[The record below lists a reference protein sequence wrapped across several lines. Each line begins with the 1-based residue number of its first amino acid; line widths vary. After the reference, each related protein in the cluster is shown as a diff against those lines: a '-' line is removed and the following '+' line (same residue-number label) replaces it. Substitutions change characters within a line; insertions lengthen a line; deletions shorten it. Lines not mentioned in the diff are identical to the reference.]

1 MKAARLENKCQVIH
15 VATRTTAVQENY
27 VTEEED
33 GIELR
38 MEAESEAATS
48 RAQR

>member
-1 MKAARLENKCQVIH
+1 MSP
-15 VATRTTAVQENY
+15 TRTTAVQENY

-38 MEAESEAATS
+38 VGAECEVATS